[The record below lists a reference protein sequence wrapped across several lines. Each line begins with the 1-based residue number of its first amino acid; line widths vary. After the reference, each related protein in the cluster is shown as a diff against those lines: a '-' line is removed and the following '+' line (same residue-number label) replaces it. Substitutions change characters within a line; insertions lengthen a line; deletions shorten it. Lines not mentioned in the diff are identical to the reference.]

1 MHEQIKIA
9 PSILSAD
16 FANLERDV
24 SMISNAGADWIH
36 VDVMDGHFVPNLT
49 IGPAHVKMLK
59 GVTSTPLDVHLMI
72 MEPLRYITDF
82 VKAGADIITVHA
94 EACRHLHRTIHAIK
108 NQGIKAGV
116 VLNPATPLSAIEYVL
131 EDVDII
137 LLMTVDPGFGG
148 ASFIPN
154 VLPKIR
160 KLREMLTERN
170 LSAEI
175 EVDGGIKL
183 DNVDKVIKAG
193 ANVLVAGS
201 AVFDENIVMNI
212 AHFYNRFKEV
222 TNE

>member
-1 MHEQIKIA
+1 MIKLA

-16 FANLERDV
+16 FAELGRD
-24 SMISNAGADWIH
+24 ITILHHTPADYIH
-36 VDVMDGHFVPNLT
+36 IDVMDGIFVPNISFGLPVISSIRQYT
-49 IGPAHVKMLK
+49 DKPF
-59 GVTSTPLDVHLMI
+59 DVHLMI

-94 EACRHLHRTIHAIK
+94 EACKHLHRTIHAIK

-116 VLNPATPLSAIEYVL
+116 VLNPATPLSAVEYVL
-131 EDVDII
+131 EDVDMI

-154 VLPKIR
+154 VLPKISR
-160 KLREMLTERN
+160 LKQMLKERN

-183 DNVDKVIKAG
+183 DNADKVIKAG

-201 AVFDENIVMNI
+201 AIFDENIIMNI
-212 AHFYNRFKEV
+212 ANFYNRFKEV